1 MLTYFRRLT
10 PALVFFLAAC
20 GSGEQ
25 PVTTQ
30 SKKSADDITY
40 QPIIQQ
46 MYAGYFGRPADIEGM
61 VFFEAQFRAANAP
74 MDVRSLS
81 AQYQTNPAVR
91 ALVDAFA
98 ASQESK
104 DLYPGDEVAFLTKI
118 YRQNFGR
125 EPDPAGLAFWSNAIS
140 QGYVTRASAV
150 LSIMAGASGT
160 DMLLMEKKV
169 VVALQFTHSLPNMGQ
184 EYAGMDSNQLA
195 RDMLSMVTL
204 ETNLAQFQRT
214 IDLVIG
220 NVIALR
226 SGYAEVA
233 AADRKIA
240 LIAGADQTLV
250 NTERIAALAVA
261 LASDL
266 NTRRTKFGPR
276 WGVEVLPAGATAA
289 AVREQVK
296 GFAGAILIGR
306 VPVPIQF
313 DIVGNEDAPALDPLR
328 VPYCPNFSFD
338 ASGNRLNPTQDFRHA
353 NPLCRNGITV
363 SVLRGRSV
371 QNGLADIA
379 AKLEQMTAYHAASDA
394 ANLQW
399 EKQYTFVEA
408 IWGGG
413 GERVDP
419 ILFWEH
425 VPLFSSWE
433 IAYTTTGRAA
443 ARRAAFIDCLAI
455 NQEVCGFNGHGASQ
469 LIDFEGPGI
478 PGVFYSNDSDVL
490 FSNTLASIPVKAK
503 FVNMVSCSTQN
514 FLPENSFGT
523 TLLAVGKTLLT
534 MGMTQVT
541 AVSSSVE
548 NYNVNKYLAHLN
560 VGATFADAFAGSMD
574 GTPMAFQGDPYIS
587 LRPVPSGRLPK
598 MVIDGHH
605 YNEGQGMLAVNLPD
619 SIGSLKST
627 KTITIRNVGNADL
640 KIRLTMMNSGMGV
653 DGAMPAFGMWAGQG
667 FALDSPVVTTTS
679 GNTDLGD
686 VELVVKPGA
695 SRPITYSLA
704 PVLGNG
710 VTKVNGAYS
719 AVFEIIS
726 NDPASFHI
734 FLEMRGTAR

>member
-1 MLTYFRRLT
+1 MLTFFRRLA

-30 SKKSADDITY
+30 GKQSADDITY

-61 VFFEAQFRAANAP
+61 VFFDAQFRAANAP

-81 AQYQTNPAVR
+81 AQYLTNPAVR

-125 EPDPAGLAFWSNAIS
+125 EPDPAGLAFWSNAIT
-140 QGYVTRASAV
+140 QGHVTRASAV

-160 DMLLMEKKV
+160 DMLLMERKV
-169 VVALQFTHSLPNMGQ
+169 VVARQFTHSLPNMGP

-240 LIAGADQTLV
+240 LIAGADQELV

-276 WGVEVLPAGATAA
+276 WSVEVLPAGATAA

-313 DIVGNEDAPALDPLR
+313 DLVGNEDAPVLDPLR
-328 VPYCPNFSFD
+328 VPYCPNYTFD
-338 ASGNRLNPTQDFRHA
+338 ATGNRLNQNTQSGLS
-353 NPLCRNGITV
+353 NPLCRNGITI

-371 QNGLADIA
+371 QNGMADIV
-379 AKLEQMTAYHAASDA
+379 AKLEQMTSYHAGSDA

-399 EKQYTFVEA
+399 AKQYTFVDA
-408 IWGGG
+408 LWAGGIDDG
-413 GERVDP
+413 NPVP
-419 ILFWEH
+419 FWEH
-425 VPLFSSWE
+425 VPLFASWE
-433 IAYTTTGRAA
+433 IAYTLDGTAA
-443 ARRAAFIDCLAI
+443 ARKAAFTACLAI
-455 NQEVCGFNGHGASQ
+455 MQEICGFNGHGGSQ
-469 LIDFEGPGI
+469 VIGFEGVGVPGS
-478 PGVFYSNDSDVL
+478 FYASDYE
-490 FSNTLASIPVKAK
+490 SMWPHTLASLPVNAK
-503 FVNMVSCSTQN
+503 FVNLVSCSTQN

-541 AVSSSVE
+541 GISSGIE
-548 NYNVNKYLAHLN
+548 NETVNKYYAHLN
-560 VGATFADAFAGSMD
+560 VGATFADAFAGMMD
-574 GTPMAFQGDPYIS
+574 GTPMTFQGDPYIS
-587 LRPVPSGRLPK
+587 LRPVPSARAPK
-598 MVIDGHH
+598 MVIDGRH
-605 YNEGQGMLAVNLPD
+605 YNEGQGILTVNLPD
-619 SIGSLKST
+619 SVGGAKST

-640 KIRLTMMNSGMGV
+640 KIRLTMMIMSLGV
-653 DGAMPAFGMWAGQG
+653 DGKRPPFDMLAGLG
-667 FALDSPVVTTTS
+667 ITLDSPDVAGT
-679 GNTDLGD
+679 GANADLGD
-686 VELVVKPGA
+686 LQLVVRPGA
-695 SRPITYSLA
+695 SLPITYSLE
-704 PVLGNG
+704 PVLGNS

-719 AVFEIIS
+719 GRFDILS
-726 NDPASFHI
+726 NDPAAFHM
-734 FLEMRGTAR
+734 FLEMRGTVR